1 MAGWKC
7 ARCSTVNDE
16 SGISCSKCGLM
27 RGSVVIQGTSDG
39 PIGTE
44 SIPVERPTPVA
55 PAAAQAPGGPDA
67 PRAADAP
74 GEAQMQPG
82 PTAAADS
89 PADVPSW
96 MGPSAGLGGPEVPAA
111 PVPLWRRIPI
121 GGIIVA
127 VLVIG
132 GGISSWYF
140 GAGRNDAGE
149 IAKPGDLTAN
159 NLRVG
164 DCYDLKEP
172 EADEIEDV
180 TAKPCTEPHQYE
192 LYFTG
197 AVPDGD
203 YPAESVF
210 EAYVVANCDP
220 AFTGYVGRA
229 YQDSLLDIYWLY
241 PTDGSWRQGDR
252 TVQCAVYDP
261 KIPRLTASLKGADR

>member
-16 SGISCSKCGLM
+16 SGISCSRCGLM
-27 RGSVVIQGTSDG
+27 RGSVVIQGPPDG

-44 SIPVERPTPVA
+44 SIPVERPTPDA
-55 PAAAQAPGGPDA
+55 RPATQVPWTPDA
-67 PRAADAP
+67 PGAADP
-74 GEAQMQPG
+74 QPR
-82 PTAAADS
+82 PAAADS

-96 MGPSAGLGGPEVPAA
+96 MAPGGELPGPEVPAA
-111 PVPLWRRIPI
+111 PVPLWRRLPI
-121 GGIIVA
+121 GGIIFA
-127 VLVIG
+127 VLIIG
-132 GGISSWYF
+132 GGISSLYF
-140 GAGRNDAGE
+140 GAARNDSGE
-149 IAKPGDLTAN
+149 IAKSGDLTAN

-180 TAKPCTEPHQYE
+180 TAKPCTEAHQYE

-197 AVPDGD
+197 AMPEGA

-210 EAYVVANCDP
+210 EDYVVANCDP
-220 AFTGYVGRA
+220 AFTGYVGKA

-241 PTDGSWRQGDR
+241 PTDDSWRQGDR

-261 KIPRLTASLKGADR
+261 KIPRLTASLKGANR